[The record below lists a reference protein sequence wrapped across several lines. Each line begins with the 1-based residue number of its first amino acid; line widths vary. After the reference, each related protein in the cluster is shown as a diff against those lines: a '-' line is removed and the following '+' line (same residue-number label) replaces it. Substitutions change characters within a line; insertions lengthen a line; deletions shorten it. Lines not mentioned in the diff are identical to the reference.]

1 MPIQNVLIVD
11 QQSPHHI
18 ILLELLRKK
27 KANPLYAT
35 SSIDAIGKLAEIPC
49 DLIFGSIEENGI
61 DLLTQVK
68 SFSHSLPVVLY
79 GRAMSPEQVCE
90 AMEKGAFHCLQL
102 PMTEGAVLHLLSR
115 LQEHLDQERSAPYLP
130 IVEKKKD
137 SLIAESAPMKQILSD
152 IGKIAKSSS
161 SVFISGESG
170 TGKEVIAA
178 AIHAQSQRTS
188 QPFIKVN
195 CAAIPATLLESEFFG
210 HEKGAF
216 TGALQKKQGR
226 FELAHQGTLLLD
238 EISEIPLEL
247 QAKLL
252 RAIQEMEFERVGGVH
267 LVKVDVRLIATSNR
281 SMREAIEQKLFRE
294 DLYYRL
300 NVIPIQLPPLRE
312 RREDI
317 IPLAEFFLFRL
328 CEENQKPQKR
338 LCLNAKKKLTE
349 YSWPGNIRE
358 LANVI
363 ERSVIMN
370 PSINLEAHEIY
381 LDLACPVKES
391 PLTALPVG
399 ITLAELEKRLIL
411 QTLQQTGGNRTKTAS
426 ILGISLRT
434 LRNKLHIYNP
444 N

>member
-18 ILLELLRKK
+18 ILIELLRKK
-27 KANPLYAT
+27 KANLIFAT
-35 SSIDAIGKLAEIPC
+35 SLSEALCKLAEIPF
-49 DLIFGSIEENGI
+49 DLIFGSIEENGSE
-61 DLLTQVK
+61 LLTQVK
-68 SFSHSLPVVLY
+68 SFSHSLPIVLY
-79 GRAMSPEQVCE
+79 GESMGEEVVCN
-90 AMEKGAFHCLQL
+90 AMEQGAFHCLNL
-102 PMTEGAVLHLLSR
+102 PATEGSLLHLFSR
-115 LQEHLDQERSAPYLP
+115 VQEHLDRERIASFLP
-130 IVEKKKD
+130 SIEKKKEA
-137 SLIAESAPMKQILSD
+137 LIAESAPMKQILID

-178 AIHAQSQRTS
+178 AIHNQSHRTQS
-188 QPFIKVN
+188 PFIKVN

-252 RAIQEMEFERVGGVH
+252 RAIQEMEFERVGGVQ

-281 SMREAIEQKLFRE
+281 SMKEAIEQKLFRE

-312 RREDI
+312 RKEDI
-317 IPLAEFFLFRL
+317 IPLAEFFLSRL
-328 CEENQKPQKR
+328 CEENHKPQKR
-338 LCLNAKKKLTE
+338 LCIDAKKKLTD

-370 PSINLEAHEIY
+370 PSITLEAHQIY
-381 LDLACPVKES
+381 LDLACPIKES

-399 ITLAELEKRLIL
+399 LTLAELEKRLIL
-411 QTLQQTGGNRTKTAS
+411 QTLQQEGGNRTKTAS

-434 LRNKLHIYNP
+434 LRNKLNTYVVL
-444 N
+444 